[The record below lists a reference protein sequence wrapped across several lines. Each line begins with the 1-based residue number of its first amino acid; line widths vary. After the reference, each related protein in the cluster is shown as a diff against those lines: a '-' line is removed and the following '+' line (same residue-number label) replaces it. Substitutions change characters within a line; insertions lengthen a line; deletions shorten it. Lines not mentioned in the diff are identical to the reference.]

1 MDGDYFGSIE
11 EFTLPLRDGE
21 LVDFRP
27 VKQNDKETLQKGML
41 ALSSKSRYFRFFSPI
56 LKLSDTQLCDFTEID
71 QQNHV
76 AWIALAHN
84 EPEDRGLG
92 IARFI
97 RIQNQP
103 EIAEFGVAVIDSY
116 QRRGLGTILLAV
128 LHRMASIKGIEI
140 LRGYVLADNT
150 VMSNWLGRLGAVGVH
165 ENGVYRMD
173 LTVSDDLFSSK
184 CRKILTDCDL
194 KHNSQDLQKSF
205 FSTRIN

>member
-1 MDGDYFGSIE
+1 MEGGYFGSIE
-11 EFTLPLRDGE
+11 AFTLSLRDGE
-21 LVDFRP
+21 LVDLRP
-27 VKQNDKETLQKGML
+27 VKQNDKETMQKGML

-56 LKLSDTQLCDFTEID
+56 LKLSDTQLCNFTEID

-128 LHRMASIKGIEI
+128 LHRMACIKGIEI
-140 LRGYVLADNT
+140 LRGYVLTENT
-150 VMSNWLGRLGAVGVH
+150 VMSNWLGRLGAVGVN
-165 ENGVYRMD
+165 ECGVYRMD
-173 LTVSDDLFSSK
+173 LIVSDDLFSSK
-184 CRKILTDCDL
+184 CRKTLIDSGL
-194 KHNSQDLQKSF
+194 K
-205 FSTRIN
+205 T

>member
-1 MDGDYFGSIE
+1 MADDYLGGIE

-27 VKQNDKETLQKGML
+27 VNQNDKETLQKGML

-56 LKLSDTQLCDFTEID
+56 LKLSDTQLCNFTEID

-84 EPEDRGLG
+84 EPEQRGLG

-128 LHRMASIKGIEI
+128 LYRMASIKGIEI

-150 VMSNWLGRLGAVGVH
+150 VMRNWLVRLGAVGVY

-173 LTVSDDLFSSK
+173 LSISGDLFSSK
-184 CRKILTDCDL
+184 
-194 KHNSQDLQKSF
+194 SQAVLNRLNCVGSDGVRC
-205 FSTRIN
+205 TR

>member
-1 MDGDYFGSIE
+1 MNSDYFHNFEG
-11 EFTLPLRDGE
+11 FTLPLHDGE

-27 VKQNDKETLQKGML
+27 VRQNDKETIQKGML

-56 LKLSDTQLCDFTEID
+56 LKLTDTQLYNFTKID
-71 QQNHV
+71 QENHV

-103 EIAEFGVAVIDSY
+103 EIAEFGLAVIDSY
-116 QRRGLGTILLAV
+116 QQRGLGTILLAA
-128 LHRMASIKGIEI
+128 LHRMASINGIEI

-150 VMSNWLGRLGAVGVH
+150 VMRSWLGRLGAVSIY
-165 ENGVYRMD
+165 ENGLYQMD
-173 LTVSDDLFSSK
+173 LTVRGDLFSSK
-184 CRKILTDCDL
+184 CRTILASDGRQTSD
-194 KHNSQDLQKSF
+194 
-205 FSTRIN
+205 

>member
-1 MDGDYFGSIE
+1 MAGGNVGNIE
-11 EFTLPLRDGE
+11 KFTLPLRDGE

-27 VKQNDKETLQKGML
+27 VKRNDKETLQKGML

-56 LKLSDTQLCDFTEID
+56 LKLSDTQLCNFTEID

-84 EPEDRGLG
+84 GTEDRGLG

-103 EIAEFGVAVIDSY
+103 EIAEFGVVVIDSY
-116 QRRGLGTILLAV
+116 QHRGLGTILLAV
-128 LHRMASIKGIEI
+128 LHRMASIKSIKI

-150 VMSNWLGRLGAVGVH
+150 VMNSWLGRLGAVSVC
-165 ENGVYRMD
+165 ENGIYRMD
-173 LTVSDDLFSSK
+173 LSVNDDLISSI
-184 CRKILTDCDL
+184 CRKVLSGSNL
-194 KHNSQDLQKSF
+194 K
-205 FSTRIN
+205 T

>member
-1 MDGDYFGSIE
+1 MDSDYFHNFE
-11 EFTLPLRDGE
+11 RFTLPLRDDE

-27 VKQNDKETLQKGML
+27 VKQNDKETIQKGML

-56 LKLSDTQLCDFTEID
+56 LKLSDAQLYNFTEID

-103 EIAEFGVAVIDSY
+103 EIAEFGMVVIDSY
-116 QRRGLGTILLAV
+116 QQRGLGTILLAV
-128 LHRMASIKGIEI
+128 LNRMASINGIEI

-150 VMSNWLGRLGAVGVH
+150 VMSNWLGRLGAVGVY
-165 ENGVYRMD
+165 ENGVYQMD
-173 LTVSDDLFSSK
+173 LSVRGDLFSSK
-184 CRKILTDCDL
+184 CRRILTCSDKQTSD
-194 KHNSQDLQKSF
+194 
-205 FSTRIN
+205 

>member
-1 MDGDYFGSIE
+1 MADDYFGSIE

-27 VKQNDKETLQKGML
+27 VNQNDKETLQKGML

-56 LKLSDTQLCDFTEID
+56 LKLSDTQLCNFTEID
-71 QQNHV
+71 QHNHV

-84 EPEDRGLG
+84 EPEQRGLG

-103 EIAEFGVAVIDSY
+103 EIAEFGVAVIDSH
-116 QRRGLGTILLAV
+116 QQRGLGTILLAV
-128 LHRMASIKGIEI
+128 LYRMASIKGIAI

-150 VMSNWLGRLGAVGVH
+150 VMRSWLGRLGAVGVY

-173 LTVSDDLFSSK
+173 LSISGDLFSSK
-184 CRKILTDCDL
+184 
-194 KHNSQDLQKSF
+194 SQRVLDQLNFRGSDDDV
-205 FSTRIN
+205 RRAP

>member
-1 MDGDYFGSIE
+1 MGDNDLGSIE
-11 EFTLPLRDGE
+11 EFTLSLRDGE

-27 VKQNDKETLQKGML
+27 VRQSDKVTIQKGML

-56 LKLSDTQLCDFTEID
+56 LKLSAEQLNNFTEID

-116 QRRGLGTILLAV
+116 QQRGVGTILFAV
-128 LHRMASIKGIEI
+128 LHRMASIKGIKI
-140 LRGYVLADNT
+140 LRGYVIPDNT
-150 VMSNWLGRLGAVGVH
+150 VMSSWLGRLGAVGAY

-184 CRKILTDCDL
+184 CRKVL
-194 KHNSQDLQKSF
+194 KDIGLK
-205 FSTRIN
+205 T

>member
-1 MDGDYFGSIE
+1 MDGDYSGSFE

-27 VKQNDKETLQKGML
+27 VKQNDKETIQKGMS

-56 LKLSDTQLCDFTEID
+56 LKLSDTQLYNLTEID

-84 EPEDRGLG
+84 ESEDRGLG

-103 EIAEFGVAVIDSY
+103 EIAEFGVVVIDSY
-116 QRRGLGTILLAV
+116 QQRGLGTILLA
-128 LHRMASIKGIEI
+128 LLYRMASIKGIEI
-140 LRGYVLADNT
+140 LRGFVLPDNT
-150 VMSNWLGRLGAVGVH
+150 VMINWLSRLGAVAVY
-165 ENGVYRMD
+165 ENNVYRMD
-173 LTVSDDLFSSK
+173 LSVSSDLFSSK
-184 CRKILTDCDL
+184 NRTVLNQFNKIW
-194 KHNSQDLQKSF
+194 
-205 FSTRIN
+205 

>member
-11 EFTLPLRDGE
+11 ELTLPLRDGE

-27 VKQNDKETLQKGML
+27 VKQNDKETMQKGML

-56 LKLSDTQLCDFTEID
+56 LKLSDSQLYNFTEMD

-84 EPEDRGLG
+84 EPEHRGLG

-103 EIAEFGVAVIDSY
+103 NIAEFGVVVIDSY
-116 QRRGLGTILLAV
+116 QHRGLGTILLAV
-128 LHRMASIKGIEI
+128 LYRMASIKGIEI
-140 LRGYVLADNT
+140 LRGFVLPDNR
-150 VMSNWLGRLGAVGVH
+150 VMSSWLSRLGAVGVY
-165 ENGVYRMD
+165 ENDVYRMD
-173 LTVSDDLFSSK
+173 LTISGDLFFSK
-184 CRKILTDCDL
+184 SRTVLTQFNF
-194 KHNSQDLQKSF
+194 HVSGGVNHTQ
-205 FSTRIN
+205 

>member
-1 MDGDYFGSIE
+1 MDDDYFSSIE
-11 EFTLPLRDGE
+11 DFTLSLRDGE

-27 VKQNDKETLQKGML
+27 VKQNDKETIQKGML

-56 LKLSDTQLCDFTEID
+56 LKLSDTQLYNFTEID

-97 RIQNQP
+97 RIQDQP

-116 QRRGLGTILLAV
+116 QHRGLGTILLEV

-150 VMSNWLGRLGAVGVH
+150 IMSNWLSRLGAVGVY

-173 LTVSDDLFSSK
+173 LTVNDDLFSSK
-184 CRKILTDCDL
+184 CRKILTDYGL
-194 KHNSQDLQKSF
+194 K
-205 FSTRIN
+205 T

>member
-1 MDGDYFGSIE
+1 MDGDDLGSIE

-21 LVDFRP
+21 LVDFRA

-56 LKLSDTQLCDFTEID
+56 LKLSDTQLCNFTGID

-84 EPEDRGLG
+84 ETEDRGLG

-103 EIAEFGVAVIDSY
+103 EIAEFGVVVIDSY
-116 QRRGLGTILLAV
+116 QQRGLGSILLAV

-150 VMSNWLGRLGAVGVH
+150 VMSKWLGRLGAVSVF

-173 LTVSDDLFSSK
+173 LTVSDALFSSK
-184 CRKILTDCDL
+184 CRKILSDRGL
-194 KHNSQDLQKSF
+194 K
-205 FSTRIN
+205 T

>member
-21 LVDFRP
+21 LIDFRP

-56 LKLSDTQLCDFTEID
+56 LKLSNTQLCNFTEID

-97 RIQNQP
+97 RLQNQP

-116 QRRGLGTILLAV
+116 QHRGVGTILLAV
-128 LHRMASIKGIEI
+128 LHRLASIKGIEI
-140 LRGYVLADNT
+140 LRGYVLTDNT
-150 VMSNWLGRLGAVGVH
+150 VTSNWLGRLGAVGVY

-184 CRKILTDCDL
+184 CRKILTG
-194 KHNSQDLQKSF
+194 
-205 FSTRIN
+205 

>member
-11 EFTLPLRDGE
+11 EFTLPMRDGE

-27 VKQNDKETLQKGML
+27 VKQNDKETIQKGML

-56 LKLSDTQLCDFTEID
+56 LKLSDTQLFNFTEID

-92 IARFI
+92 IVRFI

-116 QRRGLGTILLAV
+116 QHRGLGTILLAV
-128 LHRMASIKGIEI
+128 LHRMATIKGIEI

-150 VMSNWLGRLGAVGVH
+150 VMSNWLGRLGAVGVY

-173 LTVSDDLFSSK
+173 LSVRGDLFSSK
-184 CRKILTDCDL
+184 CRTILT
-194 KHNSQDLQKSF
+194 SSGLQTSD
-205 FSTRIN
+205 